1 MVYIKRWPSF
11 HAQCLDLHK
20 RSPAKVC
27 LFPHPRIS
35 LFQTPTDCDAHAA
48 QTRYLIKTSP
58 SASWLI
64 LKVTNDDTVSPCLD
78 LIFKES
84 FALTGVMGKQCLK
97 YRTRSSI
104 ILNRF
109 EAFTRELTGA
119 MAGLEPVAAGGAAHD
134 AMDEDAVGVDAQTP
148 AAAAQAHGHG
158 HAKDAKGTK
167 AATAGQAGGEAGA
180 AATTTSA
187 SSSSKKKKKK
197 GGKK

>member
-20 RSPAKVC
+20 RSPAK
-27 LFPHPRIS
+27 
-35 LFQTPTDCDAHAA
+35 
-48 QTRYLIKTSP
+48 TRYLIKTSP

-64 LKVTNDDTVSPCLD
+64 LKVTNDDT
-78 LIFKES
+78 
-84 FALTGVMGKQCLK
+84 CLK

-119 MAGLEPVAAGGAAHD
+119 MAGLEPAAAAAGAAAHD
-134 AMDEDAVGVDAQTP
+134 GMDEDAVGVDAQTP
-148 AAAAQAHGHG
+148 AAAAQGHSQ
-158 HAKDAKGTK
+158 AKDAKGTK
-167 AATAGQAGGEAGA
+167 AATAGQAGGEG
-180 AATTTSA
+180 ATTTSA